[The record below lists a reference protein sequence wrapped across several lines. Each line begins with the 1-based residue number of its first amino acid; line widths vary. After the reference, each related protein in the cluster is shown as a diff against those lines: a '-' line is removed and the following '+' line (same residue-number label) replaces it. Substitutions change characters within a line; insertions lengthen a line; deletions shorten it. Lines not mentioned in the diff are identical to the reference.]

1 MWYRPSKINLGF
13 DDLTTAKSEN
23 LCIAKPPA
31 TNRTSFIGH
40 ENSVAMGQEVDELE
54 PLYLFTVRP
63 AVREIRHP
71 VDAIV
76 KRTEIGRASC
86 RERVQGWLV
95 RGAV

>member
-63 AVREIRHP
+63 AVREIRP
-71 VDAIV
+71 P
-76 KRTEIGRASC
+76 GRCDCQAD
-86 RERVQGWLV
+86 W
-95 RGAV
+95 